1 MKNNKDTYTQEEI
14 NNELSYLVA
23 EGFVEE
29 FKPGHYRLTKEAID
43 MGVAD

>member
-1 MKNNKDTYTQEEI
+1 MKNNKDTYTQEEFI
-14 NNELSYLVA
+14 NELNYLVA

-43 MGVAD
+43 MGVAG